1 MSPPSMSEQGIPN
14 LGMQS
19 KAETRVGLWKEPPH
33 LQAAV
38 IRASGPLRPGRAGP
52 GRLWG
57 AAVLLQPLQEEVIN
71 SRKVVIAAVLQ
82 GLRQA
87 EKRVRARPEE
97 MAEKQ
102 ASRVQVAPRAIS
114 SSR

>member
-1 MSPPSMSEQGIPN
+1 M
-14 LGMQS
+14 
-19 KAETRVGLWKEPPH
+19 
-33 LQAAV
+33 
-38 IRASGPLRPGRAGP
+38 IRASGPLRPGQAGP

-102 ASRVQVAPRAIS
+102 ASCVQVAPWDIS
-114 SSR
+114 SSC